1 MILSIVK
8 LEKGHYEIIWFLL
21 LIKYKIILV
30 LEGNIAI
37 HYAVIIIKKVFDFES
52 NTELK
57 YVQLYIWHNNWDR

>member
-8 LEKGHYEIIWFLL
+8 LEKGHYKIIWFLL

-37 HYAVIIIKKVFDFES
+37 HYAIIIIKKSV
-52 NTELK
+52 
-57 YVQLYIWHNNWDR
+57 